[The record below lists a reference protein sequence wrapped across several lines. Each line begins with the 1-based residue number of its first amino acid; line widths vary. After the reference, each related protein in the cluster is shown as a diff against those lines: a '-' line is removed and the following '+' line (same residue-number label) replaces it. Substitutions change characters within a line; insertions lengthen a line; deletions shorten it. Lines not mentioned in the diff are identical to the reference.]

1 MKKIRYAGLVLM
13 GAIVFGSCSKTI
25 QNKQPN
31 PNNPSTVP
39 AALVLGTVLNDMS
52 GENGSSASGS
62 LGGVN
67 SWDLVHQWNQ
77 YDCQNYDYYGNNIY
91 SWTDGNESSG
101 PFNSYLVLKNV
112 VQMEQA
118 EVTLGGGKAV
128 NPYEAIGR
136 FVRAYYYYNM
146 TSLLGDVPV
155 TTALQGQADETPT
168 YTPQQQVF
176 AYILS
181 ELDTANSDFATLITN
196 KDNSLSSTQ
205 DLYYGPGVNPN
216 IASTAQQLLAWQK
229 LVNTFELRVLISLS
243 TQASAMNAGP
253 LFATIIN
260 NPLTYPIFASQNDDL
275 QFVYNPGNTNTFST
289 YPFNPSNF
297 GSIAARYNMA
307 YTYVNALTTL
317 GDPRVFNTCEPAWAI
332 VTNVD
337 SPAQYQYFV
346 GASTGLALGTM
357 YNNASAGDYS
367 FINRARYY
375 SNFTGSPNVLIGY
388 KEMLFNIA
396 EAIERGWIAGNA
408 ETYYKT
414 GIDESMKYYGIDTTQ
429 TSFTAY
435 FLPPGANSV
444 SQVAP
449 YAYKFSFSSWYA
461 QPAVQLSATPATA
474 IGQIVLQKYIAS
486 FENSGYESYYN
497 WRRTGVPAF
506 QSGSGV
512 GNNGVIPVRWA
523 YPVSEQTQN
532 PTNWSAALSNQGF
545 SADDLNQTM
554 WLLK

>member
-13 GAIVFGSCSKTI
+13 GAIVFSSCSKTI
-25 QNKQPN
+25 QTKQPN
-31 PNNPSTVP
+31 PNNPATVP
-39 AALVLGTVLNDMS
+39 AALILGTVLNDMS

-91 SWTDGNESSG
+91 AWTDGSESSG

-146 TSLLGDVPV
+146 TSLMGDVPV

-176 AYILS
+176 AYVLS

-229 LVNTFELRVLISLS
+229 LVNTFKLRVLISLS
-243 TQASAMNAGP
+243 AQASAMNAGT
-253 LFATIIN
+253 LFTAVIN
-260 NPLTYPIFASQNDDL
+260 NPSTYPIFASQNDDL

-317 GDPRVFNTCEPAWAI
+317 NDPRVFNTCEPAWAV
-332 VTNVD
+332 VTDVD

-375 SNFTGSPNVLIGY
+375 SNFTGSPNVLVGY

-414 GIDESMKYYGIDTTQ
+414 GINESMKYYGIDTTQ
-429 TSFTAY
+429 TSFTAF

-449 YAYKFSFSSWYA
+449 YPYTFSFSSWYA
-461 QPAVQLSATPATA
+461 QPAVKLSATPTTA

-506 QSGSGV
+506 QNGSGV

-523 YPVSEQTQN
+523 YPVSEQVQN
-532 PTNWSAALSNQGF
+532 ATNWSAALSNQGF

>member
-1 MKKIRYAGLVLM
+1 
-13 GAIVFGSCSKTI
+13 
-25 QNKQPN
+25 
-31 PNNPSTVP
+31 
-39 AALVLGTVLNDMS
+39 
-52 GENGSSASGS
+52 
-62 LGGVN
+62 
-67 SWDLVHQWNQ
+67 
-77 YDCQNYDYYGNNIY
+77 
-91 SWTDGNESSG
+91 
-101 PFNSYLVLKNV
+101 
-112 VQMEQA
+112 MEQA

-146 TSLLGDVPV
+146 TSLMGDVPV
-155 TTALQGQADETPT
+155 TTALQGQADETPK

-176 AYILS
+176 TYILS

-216 IASTAQQLLAWQK
+216 IAATAQQLLAWQK
-229 LVNTFELRVLISLS
+229 LVNTFKLRVLIGLS
-243 TQASAMNAGP
+243 TQASTMNAAT
-253 LFATIIN
+253 LFSTVIN
-260 NPLTYPIFASQNDDL
+260 NPSTYPIFASQNDDF

-317 GDPRVFNTCEPAWAI
+317 NDPRVFNTCEPAWAV

-375 SNFTGSPNVLIGY
+375 SNFTGSPNVLVGY

-414 GIDESMKYYGIDTTQ
+414 GINESMKYYGIDTTK

-449 YAYKFSFSSWYA
+449 YSYTFSFGSWYA

>member
-13 GAIVFGSCSKTI
+13 GAIVFSSCSKTI
-25 QNKQPN
+25 QTKQPN
-31 PNNPSTVP
+31 PNNPATVP
-39 AALVLGTVLNDMS
+39 AALILGTVLNDMS

-91 SWTDGNESSG
+91 AWTDGSESSG

-146 TSLLGDVPV
+146 TSLMGDVPV

-176 AYILS
+176 AYVLS

-243 TQASAMNAGP
+243 AQASAMNAAT

-260 NPLTYPIFASQNDDL
+260 NPSTYPIFASQNDDF

-317 GDPRVFNTCEPAWAI
+317 NDPRVFNTCEPAWAV
-332 VTNVD
+332 VTDVD
-337 SPAQYQYFV
+337 SPAQYPYFV

-375 SNFTGSPNVLIGY
+375 SNFTGSPNVLVGY

-396 EAIERGWIAGNA
+396 EAIERGWVAGNA

-414 GIDESMKYYGIDTTQ
+414 GINESMKYYGIDTTK

-449 YAYKFSFSSWYA
+449 YPYTFSFSNWYA
-461 QPAVQLSATPATA
+461 QPAVKLSTTPTAA

-486 FENSGYESYYN
+486 FQNSGYESYYN
-497 WRRTGVPAF
+497 WRRVGVPTF
-506 QSGSGV
+506 QGGSGV

-532 PTNWSAALSNQGF
+532 ASNWNKALSNQGF

>member
-1 MKKIRYAGLVLM
+1 MKKIRYTGLVLI
-13 GAIVFGSCSKTI
+13 GAIVFGSCAKTI
-25 QNKQPN
+25 QVKQPN

-39 AALVLGTVLNDMS
+39 AALILGTVLNDMS

-91 SWTDGNESSG
+91 AWTDGTESNG

-112 VQMEQA
+112 VQMDQA

-136 FVRAYYYYNM
+136 FIQAYYYYNM
-146 TSLLGDVPV
+146 TSLMGDVPV
-155 TTALQGQADETPT
+155 TTALQGQADETPK

-181 ELDTANSDFATLITN
+181 ELDTANSDFATLIAN
-196 KDNSLSSTQ
+196 QDNSLSSTQ
-205 DLYYGPGVNPN
+205 DLYYGPGMNPN
-216 IASTAQQLLAWQK
+216 IASTAQQLQAWQK

-243 TQASAMNAGP
+243 NQASAMNAGT
-253 LFATIIN
+253 LFANIIN
-260 NPLTYPIFASQNDDL
+260 NPSKYPIFASQNDDF

-317 GDPRVFNTCEPAWAI
+317 GDPRVFSTCEPAWAV

-375 SNFTGSPNVLIGY
+375 SNFTGSPNVLVGY

-414 GIDESMKYYGIDTTQ
+414 GINESMKYYGIDTTH

-449 YAYKFSFSSWYA
+449 YPYTFSFTSWYA
-461 QPAVQLSATPATA
+461 QPAIKLSATAATA
-474 IGQIVLQKYIAS
+474 IGQIVLQKYISS

-506 QSGSGV
+506 QNGSGV

-523 YPVSEQTQN
+523 YPVSEQVQN
-532 PTNWSAALSNQGF
+532 ATNWSAALSNQGF
-545 SADDLNQTM
+545 STDDLNQTM

>member
-13 GAIVFGSCSKTI
+13 GAIVFSSCSKTI
-25 QNKQPN
+25 QTKQPN
-31 PNNPSTVP
+31 PNNPATVP
-39 AALVLGTVLNDMS
+39 AALILGTVLNDMS

-91 SWTDGNESSG
+91 AWTDGSESSG

-146 TSLLGDVPV
+146 TSLMGDVPV

-176 AYILS
+176 AYVLS

-229 LVNTFELRVLISLS
+229 LVNTFKLRILISLS
-243 TQASAMNAGP
+243 AQASAMNAGT
-253 LFATIIN
+253 LFTAVIN
-260 NPLTYPIFASQNDDL
+260 NPSTYPIFASQNDDL

-317 GDPRVFNTCEPAWAI
+317 NDPRVFNTCEPAWAV
-332 VTNVD
+332 VTDVD

-375 SNFTGSPNVLIGY
+375 SNFTGSPNVLVGY

-414 GIDESMKYYGIDTTQ
+414 GINESMKYYGIDTTQ
-429 TSFTAY
+429 TSFTAF

-449 YAYKFSFSSWYA
+449 YPYTFSFSSWYA
-461 QPAVQLSATPATA
+461 QPAVKLSATPATA

-506 QSGSGV
+506 QNGSGV

-523 YPVSEQTQN
+523 YPVSEQVQN
-532 PTNWSAALSNQGF
+532 ATNWSAALSNQGF